1 MFLGDSEE
9 KNASPPKTGV
19 TTETVPVD
27 FFFLVTDEV
36 YLFFFVKSA
45 GMENPDELQ
54 YPDVDIRSNIYL
66 KSGFSS

>member
-1 MFLGDSEE
+1 MLHPRRLESLLR
-9 KNASPPKTGV
+9 PIQWI
-19 TTETVPVD
+19 
-27 FFFLVTDEV
+27 FFLVTDEV
-36 YLFFFVKSA
+36 YLFFVKSA